1 MTAFFVV
8 THKPAA
14 IPQKPGFVPI
24 LVGKKDFSLPG
35 AARDDAG
42 DNIAEK
48 NPSFCE
54 LTAQYTMWKNP
65 PVQSDY
71 VGLAHYRRY
80 FTTKALSADP
90 RFFLDAETAEQRMQ
104 KADVLLAA
112 PRYFSCTVE
121 KNYYLYGSG
130 KRKDLENTER
140 ILLDKYPEYHETF
153 QRVLHR
159 NHASYFN
166 MFVMSRAHFEEYCA
180 WLFDVLFTLEEQT
193 DLTEYTAA
201 ERRIFGYLSEILL
214 NVWVEKNQLRV
225 RYMPVAETE
234 VKGNYQQ
241 HCFRKFVVRWKRR
254 ISYRFRLQNLR
265 KANDE

>member
-8 THKPAA
+8 THKQAA
-14 IPQKPGFVPI
+14 IPQKPGFVPM

-35 AARDDAG
+35 AARDDIG

-65 PVQSDY
+65 PVMSDY
-71 VGLAHYRRY
+71 VALAHYRRY
-80 FTTKALSADP
+80 FTTRALSSSS
-90 RFFLDAETAEQRMQ
+90 RFFLDAETTEQAMHKAE
-104 KADVLLAA
+104 VLLAA

-121 KNYYLYGSG
+121 KNYYLYGAG

-140 ILLDKYPEYHETF
+140 ILQDKYPEYLETF
-153 QRVLHR
+153 RRVLRR

-166 MFVMSRAHFEEYCA
+166 MFVMSRMHFEKYCT
-180 WLFDVLFTLEEQT
+180 WLFDVLFTLEAQT
-193 DLTEYTAA
+193 DLTGYTDA
-201 ERRIFGYLSEILL
+201 ERRVFGYLSEILL

-234 VKGNYQQ
+234 VKGNYQK
-241 HCFRKFVVRWKRR
+241 HCFRKFVVQWRRR
-254 ISYRFRLQNLR
+254 ISYWVRLRDLR